1 MWELHPRD
9 WQSRQRLQ
17 THIAAME
24 SVSMRQRMKVDY
36 FCGIGVS
43 DSSGR
48 TPRAQ
53 EQAIDYAQGRAC
65 FRSGEIR
72 SLKSNGAVERIIPLN
87 EGGSKTVAARYR
99 LDFGVTFHFDR

>member
-1 MWELHPRD
+1 
-9 WQSRQRLQ
+9 
-17 THIAAME
+17 ME
-24 SVSMRQRMKVDY
+24 SISLRPRMKVDY

-65 FRSGEIR
+65 SRSGEIR
-72 SLKSNGAVERIIPLN
+72 SLKSNGAVERII
-87 EGGSKTVAARYR
+87 VFDAA
-99 LDFGVTFHFDR
+99 DRKL

>member
-1 MWELHPRD
+1 
-9 WQSRQRLQ
+9 
-17 THIAAME
+17 ME

-53 EQAIDYAQGRAC
+53 EQAIDYAKARVC

-72 SLKSNGAVERIIPLN
+72 ILDSSGQIKRVVPLN
-87 EGGSKTVAARYR
+87 EA
-99 LDFGVTFHFDR
+99 DRKL